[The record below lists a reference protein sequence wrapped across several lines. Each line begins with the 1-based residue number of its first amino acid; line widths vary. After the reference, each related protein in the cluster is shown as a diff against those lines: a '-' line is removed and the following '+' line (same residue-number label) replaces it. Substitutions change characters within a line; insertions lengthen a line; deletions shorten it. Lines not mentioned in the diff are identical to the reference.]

1 MIVASPSRSFEE
13 FPVNVEQLLT
23 ELQVCPG
30 IGVAILDNQLRFQTV
45 KPALAQMNGVPEIQ
59 HLGKTIADVLG
70 DFEQQVSPLVR
81 EVLAS
86 ARPLLHC
93 DLSGILPTRREKR
106 ILDCPLLSAQGFFGT
121 YRTA

>member
-45 KPALAQMNGVPEIQ
+45 NPALADRKSV
-59 HLGKTIADVLG
+59 V
-70 DFEQQVSPLVR
+70 
-81 EVLAS
+81 
-86 ARPLLHC
+86 
-93 DLSGILPTRREKR
+93 
-106 ILDCPLLSAQGFFGT
+106 
-121 YRTA
+121 